1 MAMYDKMKS
10 GFGKAAPLTAAQQ
23 ASGKAMGGVGGPA
36 KANAYASHA
45 SQMSGASKMGQQK
58 SGTGM
63 MASAIGQKAN
73 SSALA
78 SQKGKAV
85 SSMAK
90 SGAGGKAVSRVA
102 KSKPAEKKRSVWEAP
117 ANNKKAAVKKQAA
130 KKGMHYT
137 QGESSNKSVASR
149 VKGKRRL
156 ASSFSG
162 YGSAND

>member
-1 MAMYDKMKS
+1 MALYDKMKS

-45 SQMSGASKMGQQK
+45 SQMSGASNSGAGMG
-58 SGTGM
+58 
-63 MASAIGQKAN
+63 ASAIGQKAN

-137 QGESSNKSVASR
+137 QGESSNKSVTSR
-149 VKGKRRL
+149 MKRKRRL

-162 YGSAND
+162 YGRAND